1 MKPGC
6 DLYHVLYKIPYLLK
20 APAVSTIPTTA
31 TNGTKIDAPSSSSVA
46 VGQVGVAAAVIDT
59 SKPVD
64 VPPPLETFLQYV
76 ADAADR

>member
-20 APAVSTIPTTA
+20 AAANTIPTTA
-31 TNGTKIDAPSSSSVA
+31 TNGTKIDAPSSSSA
-46 VGQVGVAAAVIDT
+46 AAGQVGVAAAVIDT